1 MVEIYT
7 QKNNIKLKFLTFRNV
22 NFDKALTSGNVGKWQ
37 YRHYNLKAAIMI
49 NFIKFM
55 FARKSLMSTSSNI
68 KSGYSSG
75 RNDGSSRGEWSKT

>member
-1 MVEIYT
+1 
-7 QKNNIKLKFLTFRNV
+7 
-22 NFDKALTSGNVGKWQ
+22 
-37 YRHYNLKAAIMI
+37 MI